1 MQEQAG
7 RSKFNDYTIIHTN
20 FVYGGGALEK
30 FSTATHDT
38 KVVGLRFSLN
48 RGGALVIF
56 FLEQLWSTQSDRN

>member
-7 RSKFNDYTIIHTN
+7 RTKFNDYTKIIYIN

-30 FSTATHDT
+30 LFTATHDT

-48 RGGALVIF
+48 RGGAPVNF
-56 FLEQLWSTQSDRN
+56 S